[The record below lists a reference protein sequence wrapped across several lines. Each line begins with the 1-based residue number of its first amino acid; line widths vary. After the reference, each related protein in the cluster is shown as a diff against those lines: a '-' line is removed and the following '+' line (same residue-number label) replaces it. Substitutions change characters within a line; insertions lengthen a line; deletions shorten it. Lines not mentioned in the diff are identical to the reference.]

1 MKYFKVRPEFDNKQV
16 ARNGYYLV
24 GNELYTPAELR
35 KLENQYV
42 QYSLTPPNFSRMFEE
57 VEVSKRSVYFFF
69 GARFSPT
76 TGGWHDSTPT
86 VHRLKK

>member
-1 MKYFKVRPEFDNKQV
+1 MKYYKVRPEFDNKQV

-76 TGGWHDSTPT
+76 TGG
-86 VHRLKK
+86 